1 MDPNRRYVFRGY
13 AVPLGGRIVR
23 LGECPNG
30 EKIADGFIE
39 APTAAIGVVGGRSRV
54 RFRRRALQCQARE
67 FVRFKQ
73 AEAAVVGDFELDDY
87 YRVTCHE
94 IDLDTLAARTQAT
107 AAVEGLEV
115 GTHIRL
121 KVGRFFAGITSK
133 SLFADGEPQVI
144 IDPQTRYADVSFVDR
159 RARREYPLTIQ
170 VNVERVNGTPTLEGF
185 AAAHAAKGGRED
197 EQKPNRTVDG
207 QLYATIVEKVDWA
220 KDAFPESKIDGNS
233 VFVPG
238 WGTLFLGDVLISP
251 HTRRLTMLRARLGS
265 DGGGGLSGG
274 DVADGG
280 SWS

>member
-23 LGECPNG
+23 LGECPTG

-39 APTAAIGVVGGRSRV
+39 APSAAIGVGGGRARV
-54 RFRRRALQCQARE
+54 RFGRRALQCQVRN
-67 FVRFKQ
+67 FVRLKR
-73 AEAAVVGDFELDDY
+73 AEAAVIGQFDLDDY

-94 IDLDTLAARTQAT
+94 MHLDQLEAHTQAMV
-107 AAVEGLEV
+107 AVEGLDV

-121 KVGRFFAGITSK
+121 KVGRFFAGIS
-133 SLFADGEPQVI
+133 SRSRLEQGEPQVI
-144 IDPQTRYADVSFVDR
+144 IDPQTGYSEVSFVDR
-159 RARREYPLTIQ
+159 RARREYPLVIEVD
-170 VNVERVNGTPTLEGF
+170 VNRLNATPTLAAF
-185 AAAHAAKGGRED
+185 AAAKAANGEPQRE
-197 EQKPNRTVDG
+197 KVNRTMDG
-207 QLYATIVEKVDWA
+207 QSYDTIVTNVDWA
-220 KDAFPESKIDGNS
+220 QDDFPGSNIDGNS
-233 VFVPG
+233 VAVPG

-280 SWS
+280 AWS

>member
-1 MDPNRRYVFRGY
+1 MDPNRGYVFRGY

-23 LGECPNG
+23 LGGCPNG
-30 EKIADGFIE
+30 EKVADGFIE
-39 APTAAIGVVGGRSRV
+39 APTASIGVVGGRSHV
-54 RFRRRALQCQARE
+54 RFGRRALRCQARD
-67 FVRFKQ
+67 FVRFKR
-73 AEAAVVGDFELDDY
+73 AEATVVGQFDLDDY

-94 IDLDTLAARTQAT
+94 IHLDELEANTQAT
-107 AAVEGLEV
+107 VAVEGLDA

-121 KVGRFFAGITSK
+121 KVGRFFAGISSK
-133 SLFADGEPQVI
+133 SRATEGEPSVI
-144 IDPQTRYADVSFVDR
+144 IDEKTGYTEVSFVDR
-159 RARREYPLTIQ
+159 QARKQYPLIVEVD
-170 VNVERVNGTPTLEGF
+170 VNRVNGTPTLAGF
-185 AAAHAAKGGRED
+185 TAATVAKG

-207 QLYATIVEKVDWA
+207 QLYATIVERIAWA
-220 KDAFPESKIDGNS
+220 KDPFPESRIDGNS
-233 VFVPG
+233 ITVPG

>member
-39 APTAAIGVVGGRSRV
+39 APTAAIGVVGGRSHV
-54 RFRRRALQCQARE
+54 RFGRRALHCQARD
-67 FVRFKQ
+67 FVRFKR
-73 AEAAVVGDFELDDY
+73 AEATVTGQFDLDDY

-94 IDLDTLAARTQAT
+94 IHLDQLAAHTQAT
-107 AAVEGLEV
+107 VAVEGLDV
-115 GTHIRL
+115 GTHLRL
-121 KVGRFFAGITSK
+121 KIGRFFAGISSTSRV
-133 SLFADGEPQVI
+133 AEGEPAVI
-144 IDPQTRYADVSFVDR
+144 IDPQTGYSQVSFVDR
-159 RARREYPLTIQ
+159 QARKEYPLIVEVD
-170 VNVERVNGTPTLEGF
+170 VNRLNGTPTLERLT
-185 AAAHAAKGGRED
+185 AARTAKGEPQGQTEPD
-197 EQKPNRTVDG
+197 RTVDG
-207 QLYATIVEKVDWA
+207 QLYDTIVTRVDWA
-220 KDAFPESKIDGNS
+220 KDAFPESSIDRNS
-233 VFVPG
+233 VTVPG